1 MELNQRAYELAQI
14 WIGWLDTRRFF
25 APPAQK
31 DTIAM
36 MMGGGGKGEP
46 DGELSAEIF
55 AFNLAVVSL
64 HADQLVPFIAVYCR
78 LRPRPVRVLAEELH
92 ISRPTFYK
100 YAHLSAIQILADTD
114 GIVLR
119 YRQDLASLGDK
130 HGNI

>member
-1 MELNQRAYELAQI
+1 MELNPRAYELAQI

-31 DTIAM
+31 NILAM
-36 MMGGGGKGEP
+36 MMKEQNPSKGEP
-46 DGELSAEIF
+46 DVELSAEIF
-55 AFNLAVVSL
+55 AFNLAVVGL
-64 HADQLVPFIAVYCR
+64 EADQLVPFIAVYCR

-100 YAHLSAIQILADTD
+100 NAHLSAIQILADTD

-119 YRQDLASLGDK
+119 YRRDLASLGDK
-130 HGNI
+130 R